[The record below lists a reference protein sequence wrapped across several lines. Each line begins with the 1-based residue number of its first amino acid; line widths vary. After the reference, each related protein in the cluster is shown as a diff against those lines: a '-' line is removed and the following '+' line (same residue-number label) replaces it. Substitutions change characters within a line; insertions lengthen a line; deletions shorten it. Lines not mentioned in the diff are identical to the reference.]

1 MIGINNND
9 IIGSNTANITM
20 DSLSASRMMSR
31 TPSPSPSPPPPSRSS
46 PSPPPPSSRSSPPPS
61 SPISDFTENN
71 MTTTNAT
78 TTTQK
83 SKKKGYLELILG
95 PMFSG
100 KTSTLKKIYD
110 QCTYCDIPVMVI
122 NYSAD
127 KRYSTDDVMSTHD
140 KIMIP
145 CIMANTIAEIL
156 DNYGEKLSTAEVI
169 LINEGQFF
177 TDIEYV
183 ISLVEEMHKRVYI
196 CGLDGDFQKH
206 KIGSIFELIPY
217 CDNICKLKSLCSEC
231 RDGTPGLFSYRIT
244 NEVNQV
250 VIGVD
255 NYKPLCRVCYKR
267 LTIEKESK
275 YTARDVNGVY
285 NYDV

>member
-1 MIGINNND
+1 MISITSTD
-9 IIGSNTANITM
+9 IIGRKTITTIM
-20 DSLSASRMMSR
+20 DSLSPSYMVSSS
-31 TPSPSPSPPPPSRSS
+31 SPSSSSPPSPPPPSRSLS
-46 PSPPPPSSRSSPPPS
+46 PLIKSEP
-61 SPISDFTENN
+61 TLENKIQI
-71 MTTTNAT
+71 
-78 TTTQK
+78 TQK
-83 SKKKGYLELILG
+83 TKKKGYLELILG

-110 QCTYCDIPVMVI
+110 QCMYCNIPVMVI

-127 KRYSTDDVMSTHD
+127 KRYSNEDVMSTHD

-145 CIMANTIAEIL
+145 CIMVNTIAEII
-156 DNYGEKLSTAEVI
+156 DNYGERLSSSEVI

-177 TDIEYV
+177 SDIEYV

-196 CGLDGDFQKH
+196 CGLDGDFQKN
-206 KIGSIFELIPY
+206 KIGSLFELIPY

-244 NEVNQV
+244 NEVSQV
-250 VIGVD
+250 VIGIN

-275 YTARDVNGVY
+275 YNARMANGIY